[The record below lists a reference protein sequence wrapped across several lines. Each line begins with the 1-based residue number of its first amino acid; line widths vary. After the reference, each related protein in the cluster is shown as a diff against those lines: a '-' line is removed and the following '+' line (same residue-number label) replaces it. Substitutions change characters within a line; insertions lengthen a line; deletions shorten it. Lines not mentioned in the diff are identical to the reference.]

1 MDNFIEVTLN
11 LLSGFKVSLKLFL
24 LTLLFSLP
32 LGLIICFMNRSKF
45 KPLVL
50 ITRIIIWIIRGTPLM
65 LQILVVF
72 YVPGILFDM
81 PIFAN
86 NRFLAALITFV
97 FNYACYFAEIFRGG
111 MEAINKGQYEA
122 GKVLGLS
129 NYEIFFKI
137 ILIQVIKNILAP
149 ISNEVITLVKDT
161 SLVRVISV
169 IEIIKVA
176 EKYTA
181 KGLIWPLFYTGIF
194 YLFFSGMLTIL
205 FSYLENKLNYFRS

>member
-1 MDNFIEVTLN
+1 
-11 LLSGFKVSLKLFL
+11 
-24 LTLLFSLP
+24 
-32 LGLIICFMNRSKF
+32 
-45 KPLVL
+45 
-50 ITRIIIWIIRGTPLM
+50 M

-129 NYEIFFKI
+129 NCDIFFKI